1 MNGEL
6 VGSWEEDGDACK
18 EGEEEILHVDPLQR
32 ESDMLAPFQENR

>member
-6 VGSWEEDGDACK
+6 VGSREEDGDACK

-32 ESDMLAPFQENR
+32 KSDMLAPFQENG